1 MNPPV
6 KKNEIETDRKTT
18 NRIQTHEEIMT
29 TDGQM
34 TVHQIDSVMN
44 SILTTKRSLTIK
56 KQ

>member
-29 TDGQM
+29 IDGQL